1 MRRAAALLL
10 GLCLLWPA
18 APAGAADRA
27 PTDRAPTGWAST
39 GPGTTGGAGGRT
51 WTVHTRVELKAALT
65 SPAAVERYVTRPAG
79 AGRPHGRP

>member
-10 GLCLLWPA
+10 GLCPLWPA

-27 PTDRAPTGWAST
+27 QGDP
-39 GPGTTGGAGGRT
+39 GPGGDINGHDSDDDVYDHR
-51 WTVHTRVELKAALT
+51 ALT
-65 SPAAVERYVTRPAG
+65 SPSAVERYVVRHAG